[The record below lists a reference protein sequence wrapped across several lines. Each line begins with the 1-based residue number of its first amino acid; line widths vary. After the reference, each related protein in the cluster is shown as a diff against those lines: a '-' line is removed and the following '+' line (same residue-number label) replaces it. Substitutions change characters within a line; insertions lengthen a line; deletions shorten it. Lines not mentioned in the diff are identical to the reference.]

1 MFLKID
7 PIKVQKYQYENC
19 NKIMQSYYSL
29 YLVEAYSN
37 EKIILLLMTILRLGY
52 QAYCQI
58 CFRIILID
66 PIRAY

>member
-1 MFLKID
+1 MKID

-19 NKIMQSYYSL
+19 NPITA
-29 YLVEAYSN
+29 YLEAYSN

-58 CFRIILID
+58 LGL
-66 PIRAY
+66 

>member
-1 MFLKID
+1 MKID

-19 NKIMQSYYSL
+19 NPITA
-29 YLVEAYSN
+29 YLEAYSN

-66 PIRAY
+66 PIWAY